1 MRRKLVTNLTPLL
14 DLVLL
19 VIFAYQL
26 QAAAVVRRAAET
38 ARAETEIRRDVE
50 DSARGL
56 LKKNQEMAEELR
68 ELREKNRTLE
78 ENVRRVSESLHALF
92 GSIPEDRFYSA
103 LTNATREEIRRVQE
117 QLDRP
122 GEDVLRRLA
131 RVEAYNRHI
140 TSWMIH
146 LRDDHVLEIRVNDG
160 PAATVPLSDNEAELR
175 RRISKALSDLEE
187 PKDLVI
193 VFYAWGRLLKER
205 KDLVDD
211 VLQHL
216 TQETL
221 RMRYASKRF
230 YLSREG
236 YRP

>member
-19 VIFAYQL
+19 VIFAYQI
-26 QAAAVVRRAAET
+26 QASTLVNRAATT

-50 DSARGL
+50 DSARDL
-56 LKKNQEMAEELR
+56 LRKNDELTEELR
-68 ELREKNRTLE
+68 DLRERNRTLE
-78 ENVRRVSESLHALF
+78 EHTRRVAQSLHGLF
-92 GSIPEDRFYSA
+92 GSVSEEQFYRALADASRED
-103 LTNATREEIRRVQE
+103 IRRVQE

-122 GEDVLRRLA
+122 GEDVVRRLA
-131 RVEAYNRHI
+131 RIEAYHRHI
-140 TSWMIH
+140 TSWMVT

-160 PAATVPLSDNEAELR
+160 AAVTVALSDNEADLR
-175 RRISKALSDLEE
+175 NRISKALADLEE

-193 VFYAWGRLLKER
+193 VFYAWGRLLKTR

-216 TQETL
+216 AQETL
-221 RMRYASKRF
+221 RLRYPGKRF
-230 YLSREG
+230 FLSREG